1 MKLDSLKTSN
11 PAMSQFEQ
19 QAMSLGPTDQFVI
32 DESQRMTVN
41 GTINKTGIMLMIV
54 VAVGAWAWNYAMTNL
69 SSASTIMYVGLI
81 GGLISGIVTAFK
93 PNVAHIGTPIYAVFK
108 GLFLGTVSAFFEARY
123 PGIVMQAVGL
133 TLAVMF
139 AMLFSY
145 RTGLIKVT
153 ETFKKV
159 VIFATMGIAI
169 FYLISLIAM
178 FGFGANI
185 SYFDTENVT
194 PMSIGL
200 SFVIVGI
207 AALNLVLDF
216 DFIEQ
221 GAANN
226 MPKQMEWYGAFGLLV
241 TILWLYLELLRLL
254 AKLRE

>member
-1 MKLDSLKTSN
+1 
-11 PAMSQFEQ
+11 
-19 QAMSLGPTDQFVI
+19 MSLGPTDEFVI
-32 DESQRMTVN
+32 DDSQRMTVN

-54 VAVGAWAWNYAMTNL
+54 VAVGAWAWNYSLTNL
-69 SSASTIMYVGLI
+69 ASAQTILYTGLF
-81 GGLISGIVTAFK
+81 GGLISGLVVAFK
-93 PNVAHIGTPIYAVFK
+93 PNIAHIGTPIYAVFK
-108 GLFLGTVSAFFEARY
+108 GLFLGTISAFFEMRY

-159 VIFATMGIAI
+159 VIFATMGIAL
-169 FYLISLIAM
+169 FYLVSLVAY
-178 FGFGANI
+178 FVFGAEV
-185 SYFDTENVT
+185 SYFNTENAS
-194 PMSIGL
+194 MFSIGL

-241 TILWLYLELLRLL
+241 TILWLYIELLRLL